1 MPSNSVV
8 LKDFMAKVP
17 GAHLSIIAEN
27 SLYARVLL
35 AFFFVICCLFITPL
49 QHIDLTWY
57 LQFSYLRFVLR
68 WEAICLHPLY

>member
-1 MPSNSVV
+1 MPSNSLV

-35 AFFFVICCLFITPL
+35 AFFFFCYMLSFHNTFAA
-49 QHIDLTWY
+49 Y
-57 LQFSYLRFVLR
+57 
-68 WEAICLHPLY
+68 

>member
-35 AFFFVICCLFITPL
+35 AFFCYMLSFHNTFAAYRPNMVPT
-49 QHIDLTWY
+49 
-57 LQFSYLRFVLR
+57 V
-68 WEAICLHPLY
+68 

>member
-17 GAHLSIIAEN
+17 GAHLSITAEN

-35 AFFFVICCLFITPL
+35 AFFLLYVV
-49 QHIDLTWY
+49 
-57 LQFSYLRFVLR
+57 FS
-68 WEAICLHPLY
+68 